1 MKNLII
7 ILLFG
12 LNSMLVA
19 HTTSNTH
26 NVFRKWKLSYLNQTI
41 DGSFLIYKNGTI
53 YIEDINNKI
62 MKIPLTSFS
71 KEDQAYAI
79 KKNEWIKKLNKNIVT
94 KKSITFEN
102 KTILNLKFWIIVS
115 IIGSLIIYCI
125 KLTDRRKLRFLIPI
139 IIVGT
144 TMTFYSFTKN
154 SLKTLSSFTN
164 TTFIDSA
171 FAPFKPNVHTYWNS
185 TYFYVESKGIPLHQ
199 MMIGIA
205 SNGWQQQVP
214 IPQCYIGTNAW
225 PIPLNP
231 VIAATPVPVSPA
243 HFSRGA
249 IAIAANGVAIF
260 NPYTNTGVDAFLD
273 GQLDNFGGH
282 CGRADDYHYHT
293 APLHLY
299 SITSSTLPIAFA
311 LDGFAVYGSVEPDGS
326 PMLSLDANHGHYRS
340 GVYHYHG
347 SAAAPYMIANM
358 VGQVTEDPTFQIIPQ
373 AQASPVRPGQT
384 PLPGALITNCQP
396 NGTGNGYALTYL
408 LSSQTHTVN
417 YNWTL
422 GGVYTFNFL
431 YPTATSTS
439 TYNGFVQCTV
449 PTAINENKN
458 ENTNLLI
465 YPNPTNDLL
474 LLKFNDAIQEKDVQS
489 ISIYNIDGDLVYK
502 TEEFK
507 KNIDIK
513 KYSKGTYILQIQM
526 SNFQITK
533 KVLVQ

>member
-1 MKNLII
+1 ML
-7 ILLFG
+7 G
-12 LNSMLVA
+12 LVI
-19 HTTSNTH
+19 HTFS
-26 NVFRKWKLSYLNQTI
+26 
-41 DGSFLIYKNGTI
+41 
-53 YIEDINNKI
+53 NNK
-62 MKIPLTSFS
+62 KIKYLVPVLS
-71 KEDQAYAI
+71 
-79 KKNEWIKKLNKNIVT
+79 
-94 KKSITFEN
+94 
-102 KTILNLKFWIIVS
+102 
-115 IIGSLIIYCI
+115 
-125 KLTDRRKLRFLIPI
+125 
-139 IIVGT
+139 VGVI
-144 TMTFYSFTKN
+144 MTFYSFTKKAM
-154 SLKTLSSFTN
+154 KTLSSFTN
-164 TTFIDSA
+164 TSFIDSA

-231 VIAATPVPVSPA
+231 VIAASPVPVNPS

-311 LDGFAVYGSVEPDGS
+311 LDGFAVYGNVEPDGT
-326 PMLSLDANHGHYRS
+326 PMLALDANHGHYRS
-340 GVYHYHG
+340 GIYHYHG
-347 SAAAPYMIANM
+347 SASAPYMIANM

-408 LSSQTHTVN
+408 LSSQTHTVD
-417 YNWTL
+417 YNWTAS
-422 GGVYTFNFL
+422 GVYTFNFL
-431 YPTATSTS
+431 SPTATSTS

-465 YPNPTNDLL
+465 YPNPTNDILVL
-474 LLKFNDAIQEKDVQS
+474 QFNDAIQEKDVQS
-489 ISIYNIDGDLVYK
+489 ISIYNTDGKLVYK
-502 TEEFK
+502 TEGLN

-513 KYSKGTYILQIQM
+513 QFSKGTYFLQIQM